1 MRYQDS
7 LQLVS
12 LSSCKGLTKPPVGF
26 SFPKQLAYLAMD
38 RCDIDDIVPF
48 DFPESLE
55 QLSLA
60 DNEFTA
66 PEDYQ
71 WPKDCEVNL

>member
-1 MRYQDS
+1 
-7 LQLVS
+7 
-12 LSSCKGLTKPPVGF
+12 
-26 SFPKQLAYLAMD
+26 MD